1 MEPLDTEGVERGVE
15 KGLRVA
21 VWDPVPDGVAK
32 GLRVAVV
39 DPDLDPVG
47 DGVVGG
53 VPKAVG
59 DCVAVLDLEP
69 DPVRVPE
76 GVGKGEGV
84 PDPLVV
90 CVKEGVKVLVVL

>member
-1 MEPLDTEGVERGVE
+1 M
-15 KGLRVA
+15 
-21 VWDPVPDGVAK
+21 
-32 GLRVAVV
+32 
-39 DPDLDPVG
+39 
-47 DGVVGG
+47 GG

-59 DCVAVLDLEP
+59 DCVAVLDVEP

-76 GVGKGEGV
+76 GVGKAVGV